1 MEEEKVLQLI
11 PPAQSEATT
20 AAAAAATPSADQAI
34 LISKGTTF
42 IRTCFNAI
50 NSISGVGILS
60 MPFALSQGGWLSLAL
75 LFLVSILSLY
85 TGLLVQRCMEGDLL
99 VKTYPDIGE
108 RAFGAKGRV
117 TVSIYLYLTLY
128 LLAVEFLILEGDNL
142 NKLFPNKV
150 FRLVGGLILQ
160 GKQAFVLLTALV
172 ILPTTWLRSLG
183 VLAYVSIGGV
193 VASVAL
199 AGCVSWVGAVDGVGF
214 GESTGRLLRLE
225 TLPNAVSLFTFGF
238 SAHSVFPTLCNSM
251 RDRTQFSKV
260 LLIGF
265 LVTSLT
271 YGWTAIVGCLMYGDH
286 TKSPIT
292 LNLPV
297 GRISSKIAIYT
308 TLVNPVTRYAIVITP
323 IANAIEERYIFST
336 NYSQLLSILM
346 RTLILVSTVV
356 VALTVPFFGYIMAFM
371 GSTLS
376 VMGTMLLPCL
386 CYIRIKESGRR
397 LGLEFMVIVGILIF
411 GVVVGVVGTCTSV
424 RQIAEHL

>member
-1 MEEEKVLQLI
+1 MARDMEVEKVLQLI

-20 AAAAAATPSADQAI
+20 AAAAAATSPAADQAM

-60 MPFALSQGGWLSLAL
+60 MPFALSQGGCLSLAL
-75 LFLVSILSLY
+75 LFLVAILSLY

-142 NKLFPNKV
+142 NKLF
-150 FRLVGGLILQ
+150 R
-160 GKQAFVLLTALV
+160 T
-172 ILPTTWLRSLG
+172 SLG

-193 VASVAL
+193 VASFAL

-214 GESTGRLLRLE
+214 GESAGRLLRLG
-225 TLPNAVSLFTFGF
+225 TLPNAVGLFTFGF

-271 YGWTAIVGCLMYGDH
+271 YGWTAVVGYLMYGDH

-308 TLVNPVTRYAIVITP
+308 TLVNPVTKYAIVITP

-386 CYIRIKESGRR
+386 CYIRIKELGRR
-397 LGLEFMVIVGILIF
+397 LGLEFIVIVGILIF
-411 GVVVGVVGTCTSV
+411 GVVVGVVGTYTSV
-424 RQIAEHL
+424 RQIAKHL